1 VLHFFPRPLAK
12 HAAARRSER
21 NDTGKDEEF
30 DHVFHSS
37 IINTISKPIQTT
49 PTGQAPSL
57 LFLWVGLERGASL
70 INIRDTS

>member
-1 VLHFFPRPLAK
+1 MQVWKRQPAIKSYDAVTLTK

-37 IINTISKPIQTT
+37 IFNTIH
-49 PTGQAPSL
+49 
-57 LFLWVGLERGASL
+57 ASTQNNNRWQG
-70 INIRDTS
+70 ISIFK